1 MNTVPTA
8 ASTPATRAEVLA
20 NSIDLGLTDLGMETL
35 ESNHQDNP
43 PVVHQV
49 SAAVGAWNA
58 RVEATELVH
67 IYDDDALLDSIAVR
81 PEWSHP
87 HLDKTGTDPN
97 SRSFSS
103 ESATTAL
110 SMHHGWRIDAHT
122 GAQSAALVRIVKM
135 LHFEEPTIHLAR
147 SSGHPDDE
155 GIMRERLHPGSG
167 YFLTLDEAADIAHTL
182 LAAVDTARG
191 TTD

>member
-1 MNTVPTA
+1 MRNVSQSTDNNTV
-8 ASTPATRAEVLA
+8 
-20 NSIDLGLTDLGMETL
+20 NSIDLELTDLAQVTL
-35 ESNHQDNP
+35 ESDADNNP
-43 PVVHQV
+43 PAEKHV
-49 SAAVGAWNA
+49 SPAVAAWNA

-67 IYDDDALLDSIAVR
+67 VYDDDTLLDSIAAR
-81 PEWSHP
+81 PEWSNP
-87 HLDKTGTDPN
+87 ALDKTGTDPN

-135 LHFEEPTIHLAR
+135 QHFAEPTIHLAR
-147 SSGHPDDE
+147 SSGHPGDE
-155 GIMRERLHPGSG
+155 GTMRERLHPGSG

-191 TTD
+191 IAD